1 LQPVTQNLPPMLPSH
16 ELDAFLLTVEEA
28 VDLARTGNAADGYTA
43 LLAGL
48 HRAREA
54 DSDGA
59 TWAPDLVARY
69 REAIERFAEM
79 YGVGR
84 A

>member
-1 LQPVTQNLPPMLPSH
+1 MLPDK
-16 ELDAFLLTVEEA
+16 ELSTFLLTIEQA
-28 VDLARTGNAADGYTA
+28 IDLARTGNAADGYQA

-54 DSDGA
+54 AGEPWGVELE
-59 TWAPDLVARY
+59 TRY
-69 REAIERFAEM
+69 RGALERFAAL
-79 YGVGR
+79 YSVGR